1 MGGISLLGT
10 PHGAEAAVPALA
22 AGGMFWPLLG
32 YAAALGGSLFS
43 TGTIAGLLLMRMEEV
58 SFGWYLRH
66 ITPKVLAGLA
76 AGAVV
81 WLIYALSVDGLSWS
95 AANL

>member
-1 MGGISLLGT
+1 
-10 PHGAEAAVPALA
+10 
-22 AGGMFWPLLG
+22 
-32 YAAALGGSLFS
+32 
-43 TGTIAGLLLMRMEEV
+43 MRMEEV